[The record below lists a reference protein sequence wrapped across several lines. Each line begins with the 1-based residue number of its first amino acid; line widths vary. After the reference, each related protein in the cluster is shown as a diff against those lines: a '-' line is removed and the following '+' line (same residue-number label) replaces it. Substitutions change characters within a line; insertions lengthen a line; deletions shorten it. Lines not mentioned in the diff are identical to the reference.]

1 MMQLL
6 LVVRLVLPLPLVQ
19 RSLLVVV
26 PRRERLLVVV
36 PRRERLRLD
45 EQQVE
50 QQEEAEK
57 TLLS

>member
-26 PRRERLLVVV
+26 PRRERL
-36 PRRERLRLD
+36 RLD